1 MNKEARLLCLSLA
14 VLVIGALAACSH
26 KPSYSEIDANRA
38 SGNQNQNQGQNQNQN
53 SDGQANA
60 STPPA
65 VEPPAPAPPAP
76 APPPAPVFKS
86 PSFMDQAKG
95 GIKDLPAYP
104 RAHRVGMQIGP
115 IQGVN
120 TITVALKTTDP
131 MDKITAFYER
141 VIKDNKWTVIDKII
155 DPEFSE
161 WSLKKGEDNSAK
173 VQVKKDQ
180 QTTAMNIVM
189 VRGEKLEVPAK

>member
-1 MNKEARLLCLSLA
+1 MNKEARLLCLLLA
-14 VLVIGALAACSH
+14 VVVIAALAGCSH
-26 KPSYSEIDANRA
+26 KPEYSEMDANRTA
-38 SGNQNQNQGQNQNQN
+38 RNQNQKQNQN
-53 SDGQANA
+53 SEGQAIA
-60 STPPA
+60 STPPG
-65 VEPPAPAPPAP
+65 VEPPAAAQPAP
-76 APPPAPVFKS
+76 APPPAPVVKR

-95 GIKDLPAYP
+95 DIRDLPSYPHAY
-104 RAHRVGMQIGP
+104 RVNMQIGP

-120 TITVALKTTDP
+120 TMVLTLKTTDP

-161 WSLKKGEDNSAK
+161 WSLKKGEDSSAK

-180 QTTAMNIVM
+180 QTAAMNIM
-189 VRGEKLEVPAK
+189 IVRGEKLEEPGK

>member
-1 MNKEARLLCLSLA
+1 MNKDARLVCLSLA
-14 VLVIGALAACSH
+14 VLVIAALAGCAH
-26 KPSYSEIDANRA
+26 KPAYSEMDANRA
-38 SGNQNQNQGQNQNQN
+38 SGTRNQNQNQNGEGH
-53 SDGQANA
+53 STA

-65 VEPPAPAPPAP
+65 VEPPAAALGPPPAP
-76 APPPAPVFKS
+76 AVKR

-95 GIKDLPAYP
+95 DIRDLPSYP
-104 RAHRVGMQIGP
+104 RAYRVNMQIGP

-120 TITVALKTTDP
+120 TMLLTLKTTDP

-161 WSLKKGEDNSAK
+161 WSLKKGEDSSAK

-180 QTTAMNIVM
+180 QTRAMNIM
-189 VRGEKLEVPAK
+189 IVRGEKLEEPDK

>member
-1 MNKEARLLCLSLA
+1 MNKEARLLFLSLA
-14 VLVIGALAACSH
+14 VVVSAALEACAH
-26 KPSYSEIDANRA
+26 KPAYSEMDANRT
-38 SGNQNQNQGQNQNQN
+38 SRNQNQNQNNE
-53 SDGQANA
+53 GQATA
-60 STPPA
+60 STPLA
-65 VEPPAPAPPAP
+65 VEPPVAAEPAPGRPPAP
-76 APPPAPVFKS
+76 ALKS

-95 GIKDLPAYP
+95 DIKDLPSYP
-104 RAHRVGMQIGP
+104 RAYRVNIQIGP

-120 TITVALKTTDP
+120 TILLTLKTTDP

-180 QTTAMNIVM
+180 QTRAMNILM
-189 VRGEKLEVPAK
+189 IRGEKLEGPTK

>member
-1 MNKEARLLCLSLA
+1 MNKEARLLCVTLA
-14 VLVIGALAACSH
+14 VLVIAALAGCAH
-26 KPSYSEIDANRA
+26 KPAYSEMDANRTA
-38 SGNQNQNQGQNQNQN
+38 RNQNQNQNGEGQ
-53 SDGQANA
+53 STA

-65 VEPPAPAPPAP
+65 EPRAATEPAPGPP
-76 APPPAPVFKS
+76 PPPAVKR

-95 GIKDLPAYP
+95 DITDLPSYP
-104 RAHRVGMQIGP
+104 RASRVNIQIGP
-115 IQGVN
+115 MQGVN
-120 TITVALKTTDP
+120 TTLLTLKTTDP
-131 MDKITAFYER
+131 MDNITAFYER

-180 QTTAMNIVM
+180 QTRAMNILI
-189 VRGEKLEVPAK
+189 VRGEKLEAPGK

>member
-14 VLVIGALAACSH
+14 VVVIAALAGCSH
-26 KPSYSEIDANRA
+26 KPGYSEMDANRTA
-38 SGNQNQNQGQNQNQN
+38 RNQNQNHN
-53 SDGQANA
+53 SEGRSTA
-60 STPPA
+60 SMPPA
-65 VEPPAPAPPAP
+65 VEPPAATEPSPGPPPAP
-76 APPPAPVFKS
+76 AVKR

-95 GIKDLPAYP
+95 DIRDLPSYP
-104 RAHRVGMQIGP
+104 RAYRVNMQIGP

-120 TITVALKTTDP
+120 TMLLTLKTTDP

-161 WSLKKGEDNSAK
+161 WSLKKGEDSSAK

-180 QTTAMNIVM
+180 QTRAMNIM
-189 VRGEKLEVPAK
+189 IVRGEKLEEPGK